1 MTFLF
6 VFTQATKNFG
16 FTKFGER
23 TECDVSAK
31 FLFGIFYIFK
41 MFVSVAGVYAPMYQI
56 KFPFIFLYLNLVK
69 LRGVYAP
76 MYQIKF
82 PFIFLYL
89 NLVKL
94 REGRLLTK
102 FTYLVLWNRGSSI
115 RFQIVKTEVVTG
127 PIQRK
132 N

>member
-1 MTFLF
+1 MTFLLF
-6 VFTQATKNFG
+6 FFTQATKTVG

-69 LRGVYAP
+69 LR
-76 MYQIKF
+76 
-82 PFIFLYL
+82 
-89 NLVKL
+89 
-94 REGRLLTK
+94 EGRLLTK
-102 FTYLVLWNRGSSI
+102 FIYLVLWNRGSSI

>member
-1 MTFLF
+1 
-6 VFTQATKNFG
+6 
-16 FTKFGER
+16 
-23 TECDVSAK
+23 
-31 FLFGIFYIFK
+31 
-41 MFVSVAGVYAPMYQI
+41 MFVSVAGVYAPMC
-56 KFPFIFLYLNLVK
+56 
-69 LRGVYAP
+69 
-76 MYQIKF
+76 QIKF

-102 FTYLVLWNRGSSI
+102 FIYLVLWNRGSSI
-115 RFQIVKTEVVTG
+115 RFEIVKTEVVTG